1 MTIDTILILAG
12 LALFAALALFA
23 VWQQARRQNAD
34 LELLHW
40 LSILAGEL
48 LDALP
53 AMMDEAAARAWLLDQ
68 IEAFA
73 QAHRLEQMF
82 EIFDPAWL
90 IDRLIDLLAG
100 RYQWRQSGSA
110 DGAVRTMAGGSVWM
124 KMLSL
129 NRRVR

>member
-1 MTIDTILILAG
+1 MTIDTILTLAG

-23 VWQQARRQNAD
+23 VWRQARAQNAD

-90 IDRLIDLLAG
+90 VDRLIDLLAG

-110 DGAVRTMAGGSVWM
+110 DGAVQTMAGGSVWL
-124 KMLSL
+124 KLLSL

>member
-1 MTIDTILILAG
+1 MTIDTILILSG
-12 LALFAALALFA
+12 LALFTATALLAL
-23 VWQQARRQNAD
+23 WRQARRQNAD

-53 AMMDEAAARAWLLDQ
+53 ALMDEATARAWLFDQ

-73 QAHRLEQMF
+73 QAHGLEQMF

-100 RYQWRQSGSA
+100 RYQWRQSGSG
-110 DGAVRTMAGGSVWM
+110 GAVRTMAGGSVWL

-129 NRRVR
+129 NRHVR